1 MKKIVWIIIL
11 FLPFFNF
18 FVFPN
23 ISVADIGLA
32 IACFSLFFKSKNS
45 IFILRLKQNIYFIIF
60 LIWTIISS
68 LFIFLNPENDYFV
81 FTGLIKNLLRFTM
94 IIYIFTNIRY
104 LLWNHYLL
112 NYAINL
118 WIKVIYFICILGFVE
133 YFLQFFGIYYSY
145 YFEGITTTT
154 SRQLSESFRIS
165 SIFNEPSYLVI
176 YLNFSLLTISEFFKR
191 NKTFSKKTYVRLLIT
206 IFITTAIAQSLVGV
220 VLFLYIIFIYRNRI
234 FDTNNNQLFVL
245 FSISVFTILLFYLN
259 IERLQRISEFQ
270 DGSSNHRLLG
280 SFELANK
287 IFQSDYVITG
297 VGIGQHK
304 HFLINKSYVFD
315 YHFFMKSVSRNSGV
329 NNMFTLIFFQ
339 TGIIG
344 LFIYLVLLFNI
355 FKKRKSIFLFYLI
368 SGFGWAFTFNPLY
381 WFSISIL
388 HLLINAKQKNPIHIN

>member
-1 MKKIVWIIIL
+1 M
-11 FLPFFNF
+11 
-18 FVFPN
+18 
-23 ISVADIGLA
+23 
-32 IACFSLFFKSKNS
+32 
-45 IFILRLKQNIYFIIF
+45 RLKQNIYFIIF